1 MAILETYGRERHF
14 EASTPARQIPLM
26 VDIAILFAKGPK
38 LTIGALVI
46 GEGGPGRPR
55 MFRCSCAH
63 KYLLPRTSRGLKSVF
78 SAMGRYA
85 SHVGL
90 WLRPLLGCF
99 GEESFKSRRGDIDEH
114 TDRLICIIFKS
125 RTEPRGVNAIT
136 RKHISPVTVKNYPG
150 LRRYRTIRLRGR
162 GNAVPAYAF
171 RVYLLIS
178 CFLFFDL

>member
-78 SAMGRYA
+78 SAMAAMRVMSGSGCAHPSAA
-85 SHVGL
+85 SAKNRSNPEGAIL
-90 WLRPLLGCF
+90 MNTP
-99 GEESFKSRRGDIDEH
+99 
-114 TDRLICIIFKS
+114 DRLICIIFKS

-162 GNAVPAYAF
+162 DNAAPGRRPAE
-171 RVYLLIS
+171 
-178 CFLFFDL
+178 

>member
-1 MAILETYGRERHF
+1 
-14 EASTPARQIPLM
+14 
-26 VDIAILFAKGPK
+26 
-38 LTIGALVI
+38 
-46 GEGGPGRPR
+46 

-78 SAMGRYA
+78 SAMAAMRVM
-85 SHVGL
+85 SGL
-90 WLRPLLGCF
+90 WLRPRLGCF

-136 RKHISPVTVKNYPG
+136 RKHISPVTLKNYPG

-171 RVYLLIS
+171 RVYCSFHVSSFLIFDESAADELHADPLILDLLVLW
-178 CFLFFDL
+178 CRYGGFNLLPA